1 MITLELM
8 VAEARRELGMR
19 RKAYPRWVANGRMT
33 QAQADERIELQQ
45 AIVDKLEELRKAD
58 KQKTA
63 PELF

>member
-1 MITLELM
+1 MITLDRM

-45 AIVDKLEELRKAD
+45 AIVDKLEELRKAEQ
-58 KQKTA
+58 QKTT